1 MASMQFR
8 TRLLIFWPAL
18 LASSLSLAQCS
29 RAMRVPVA
37 PTGLSVTINEA
48 SIGGVYP
55 ELLRSL
61 GGSCRFEFSV
71 VPRARMEALFESGQ
85 SDLLIPASR
94 SSRRDEL
101 GVFVP
106 LVQARATFISLN
118 AERPPLRSLQELL
131 AQRDL
136 RVALVR
142 GFDYGAAYQSMIQE
156 LRQQGRLSLE
166 VDALSVAR
174 MLEAGMADLTVMA
187 PSILTGTLVTEQRVR
202 HLLGRLR
209 IEPVEDFPWTD
220 SGVYLSKRAL
230 NETDRA
236 GLVALFERAGKSGV
250 TWRSFQQHYP
260 ASSLEGSIRP
270 RRNGLATDAT
280 PP

>member
-1 MASMQFR
+1 MICR
-8 TRLLIFWPAL
+8 TRGLVLFCSAW
-18 LASSLSLAQCS
+18 LACSLATAQCS
-29 RAMRVPVA
+29 RAIKVPLA
-37 PTGLSVTINEA
+37 PIGLSVTTNEGN
-48 SIGGVYP
+48 IGGVYP

-61 GGSCRFEFSV
+61 GASCSFDYQV

-85 SDLLIPASR
+85 VDLLIPASR
-94 SSRRDEL
+94 SPRRDEF

-106 LVQARATFISLN
+106 LIQARATLISLN
-118 AERPPLRSLQELL
+118 SERPPLRSVQDLL

-142 GFDYGAAYQSMIQE
+142 GFDYGSVYQSMIQE
-156 LRQQGRLSLE
+156 LRQQGRLALE

-174 MLEAGMADLTVMA
+174 MLDAGMADVTVMA
-187 PSILTGTLVTEQRVR
+187 PSILTGTLVTESRVR

-230 NETDRA
+230 NEADRA
-236 GLVALFERAGKSGV
+236 ALTALFERAGRSGV

-260 ASSLEGSIRP
+260 ASSLDGSIRP
-270 RRNGLATDAT
+270 RRSGTAGDPA

>member
-1 MASMQFR
+1 MMCR
-8 TRLLIFWPAL
+8 TRVVVFFCSAW
-18 LASSLSLAQCS
+18 LACSLAAAQCS
-29 RAMRVPVA
+29 RAIKVPLA
-37 PTGLSVTINEA
+37 PIGLSVTINEPN
-48 SIGGVYP
+48 IGGVYP

-61 GGSCRFEFSV
+61 GGSCSFDFQV

-85 SDLLIPASR
+85 ADLLIPASR
-94 SSRRDEL
+94 SPRRDEF

-106 LVQARATFISLN
+106 LVQARATLISLN
-118 AERPPLRSLQELL
+118 SERPPLRSLQDLL

-142 GFDYGAAYQSMIQE
+142 GFDYGSVYQSMIQE

-174 MLEAGMADLTVMA
+174 MLDAGMADITVMA
-187 PSILTGTLVTEQRVR
+187 PSILTGTLVTESRVR

-209 IEPVEDFPWTD
+209 IEPIEDFPWTD

-230 NETDRA
+230 NEADRVA
-236 GLVALFERAGKSGV
+236 LAALFERSGRSGV

-260 ASSLEGSIRP
+260 ASSLDGSIRP
-270 RRNGLATDAT
+270 RRNGLPGDPAS
-280 PP
+280 P